1 MSKSALSWGM
11 VAAGIVMGISLL
23 ALVAPVMVYTSGLHD
38 SHWQRYAIGALMFST
53 LPGSILAIYQRL
65 WAGVWLTLVG
75 LYATGSMSWN
85 AYQLVLA
92 HTNAVDYSDILGD
105 GSLALLVAL
114 LGIFFWVTAMLR
126 WPQLSS
132 GAAERL

>member
-11 VAAGIVMGISLL
+11 VAAGVVMGISLL
-23 ALVAPVMVYTSGLHD
+23 ALVAPVMLYTAGLHD
-38 SHWQRYAIGALMFST
+38 SPWQRYAIGALMFST

-75 LYATGSMSWN
+75 LYATVCMSWN
-85 AYQLVLA
+85 TYQLLVA
-92 HTNAVDYSDILGD
+92 HTTAVDYGEVLGD

-114 LGIFFWVTAMLR
+114 LGIFFWITAVLR

-132 GAAERL
+132 GVTE

>member
-11 VAAGIVMGISLL
+11 VAAGIVMGIALL
-23 ALVAPVMVYTSGLHD
+23 ALVAPVMLYTSGLHD
-38 SHWQRYAIGALMFST
+38 SPWQRYAIGALMFST
-53 LPGSILAIYQRL
+53 LPASILAIYQRL

-75 LYATGSMSWN
+75 LYATVCMSWST
-85 AYQLVLA
+85 YQLLVA
-92 HTNAVDYSDILGD
+92 HTTAVDYGGVIGD

-114 LGIFFWVTAMLR
+114 LGIFFWITAMLR

-132 GAAERL
+132 GVTE

>member
-23 ALVAPVMVYTSGLHD
+23 ALVAPVMLYTSGLHD
-38 SHWQRYAIGALMFST
+38 SSWQRYAIGALMFST
-53 LPGSILAIYQRL
+53 LPASILAIYQRL

-75 LYATGSMSWN
+75 LYATVCMSWST
-85 AYQLVLA
+85 YQLVVA
-92 HTNAVDYSDILGD
+92 HTTAVDYGGVIGD

-114 LGIFFWVTAMLR
+114 LGIFFWITAMLR

-132 GAAERL
+132 GVTE